1 MTIKEILKQF
11 SLKGLLGEDAFDALK
26 GSLED
31 VLDSVYNLASVAV
44 LALAVATV
52 VGIVAVGLL
61 VYYKRRDKFDAFKK
75 YAIGFSTGLALT
87 AAVVM
92 TALKAGL
99 VKYEDGGMS
108 DMLFWPIMALIL
120 VVIVGAIA
128 MLILNLFSKKAV
140 KIAGICTATGVL
152 GAFIAIMVVMWKYYG
167 GIAADYP
174 GANLVG
180 MIVSAVVFIAVAVSI
195 FFVGKKVDLSDTRA
209 LVYGAIAIALSFA
222 LSYAKFF
229 EMPQGGSVTFASLL
243 PLMIYCCMFG
253 TRRGVIMCLIYGV
266 LQAVQDPWIL
276 HPMQFLLDYPLAF
289 GMIGIS
295 GIFVE
300 RKVFKFRGGEIVGF
314 LLGGIAAVCLR
325 YTCHVLSGVFA
336 FADWADLDTYG
347 TAAAY
352 SLAYNS
358 FAFID
363 MLIALAAGVML
374 MLSNAFTTQMHRS
387 AAGAVG
393 ATEGGTVLNDEDD
406 EFDRMFAQNAQAESS
421 AENATEEASGEGDG
435 EANDKE

>member
-1 MTIKEILKQF
+1 MTIKEILKSF
-11 SLKGLLGEDAFDALK
+11 V
-26 GSLED
+26 GSLLED
-31 VLDSVYNLASVAV
+31 DKFDELKDTLEGVLESVYDMASIAV
-44 LALAVATV
+44 LVLAIVTAVAL
-52 VGIVAVGLL
+52 IAIGLV
-61 VYYKRRDKFDAFKK
+61 VYYKKRDKFDSFKK
-75 YAIGFSTGLALT
+75 YAIGLSTGLALT
-87 AAVVM
+87 ATVVM

-108 DMLFWPIMALIL
+108 DMLFWPIMALL
-120 VVIVGAIA
+120 MVVIVGAIA
-128 MLILNLFSKKAV
+128 MIICNLFSKKAV
-140 KIAGICTATGVL
+140 KVAGICTAAGAL
-152 GAFIAIMVVMWKYYG
+152 GAFIATMVVMAKYYG
-167 GIAADYP
+167 GIKADYP
-174 GANLVG
+174 QANLVG
-180 MIVSAVVFIAVAVSI
+180 MIVSAVVFMLVTVGI
-195 FFVGKKVDLSDTRA
+195 FFLGEKADLSDTRA
-209 LVYGAIAIALSFA
+209 LVYGAVAIALSFA

-253 TRRGVIMCLIYGV
+253 TRRGVIVCLIYGV

-295 GIFVE
+295 GIFIE
-300 RKVFKFRGGEIVGF
+300 RNVFKFKGGAVVGF
-314 LLGGIAAVCLR
+314 LLGGIIAVCLR

-363 MLIALAAGVML
+363 MVVALAAGVML
-374 MLSNAFTTQMHRS
+374 FGSKAFIDQMNRS
-387 AAGAVG
+387 SDR
-393 ATEGGTVLNDEDD
+393 ATVMTNGEQTVLNDGDD
-406 EFDRMFAQNAQAESS
+406 DFEAQVFTG
-421 AENATEEASGEGDG
+421 ENEQPETSPEEPHGDTD
-435 EANDKE
+435 EN

>member
-1 MTIKEILKQF
+1 MTIKEILKSF
-11 SLKGLLGEDAFDALK
+11 V
-26 GSLED
+26 GSLLED
-31 VLDSVYNLASVAV
+31 DKFDELKDTLEGVLESVYDMASIAV
-44 LALAVATV
+44 LVLAIVTAVAL
-52 VGIVAVGLL
+52 IAIGLV
-61 VYYKRRDKFDAFKK
+61 VYYKKRDKFDAFKK
-75 YAIGFSTGLALT
+75 YAIGLSTGLALT
-87 AAVVM
+87 ATVVM

-108 DMLFWPIMALIL
+108 DMLFWPIMALL
-120 VVIVGAIA
+120 MVVIVGAIA
-128 MLILNLFSKKAV
+128 MIICNLFGKKAV
-140 KIAGICTATGVL
+140 KVAGICTAAGAL
-152 GAFIAIMVVMWKYYG
+152 GAFIATMVVMAKYYG
-167 GIAADYP
+167 GIKADYP
-174 GANLVG
+174 QANLVG
-180 MIVSAVVFIAVAVSI
+180 MIVSAVVFMLVTVGI
-195 FFVGKKVDLSDTRA
+195 FFLGKKADLSDTRA
-209 LVYGAIAIALSFA
+209 LVYGAVAIALSFA

-253 TRRGVIMCLIYGV
+253 TRRGVIVCLIYGV

-295 GIFVE
+295 GIFIE
-300 RKVFKFRGGEIVGF
+300 RNVFKFKGGAVVGF
-314 LLGGIAAVCLR
+314 LLGGIIAVCLR

-363 MLIALAAGVML
+363 MVVALAAGVML
-374 MLSNAFTTQMHRS
+374 FGSKAFIDQMNRS
-387 AAGAVG
+387 SGR
-393 ATEGGTVLNDEDD
+393 ATVKTNGEQTVLNDSDD
-406 EFDRMFAQNAQAESS
+406 DFEAQVFTGES
-421 AENATEEASGEGDG
+421 DG
-435 EANDKE
+435 NDTTPDEH